1 MTADDRVERFVEKQ
15 EAGGAGWINAGIY
28 LIPQSLVEQIPAGRP
43 VSIEREMFPAWSQSG
58 KLRGSRGQG
67 EFLDIGTPESY
78 RAAEE
83 FFARRAA

>member
-1 MTADDRVERFVEKQ
+1 
-15 EAGGAGWINAGIY
+15 INAGIY
-28 LIPQSLVEQIPAGRP
+28 LIPQELVEQIPAGRT
-43 VSIEREMFPAWSQSG
+43 VSIEREMFPAWSQNG
-58 KLRGSRGQG
+58 KLRGFRGEG